1 MGLLS
6 KLSGMVAPA
15 RKPTDDVYLTA
26 GMLLMAGADGS
37 LEAAELATV
46 GTFATTLPEFKG
58 KDFRRTV
65 DEAIKAIR
73 KCKSSEEAVGL
84 LSGLSSAN
92 LKRKCYVLCADIA
105 LSSGDVDEK
114 EDALLSR
121 MQQVLGVDDAT
132 AARIIEVLSM
142 KYAT

>member
-6 KLSGMVAPA
+6 KLTGMVAPT

-26 GMLLMAGADGS
+26 AMLLMAGADGT

-58 KDFRRTV
+58 RDFRRTADDAV
-65 DEAIKAIR
+65 KAIR
-73 KCKSSEEAVGL
+73 KCKNTEEAVGL
-84 LSGLSSAN
+84 LAGLSNAN

-105 LSSGDVDEK
+105 LSSGDVDEQ

-121 MQQVLGVDDAT
+121 MQQVLGIDDAT
-132 AARIIEVLSM
+132 AAKIIEVLSM

>member
-6 KLSGMVAPA
+6 KITGMVAPA
-15 RKPTDDVYLTA
+15 RKPTDDVHLTTA
-26 GMLLMAGADGS
+26 MLLMAGADGT

-58 KDFRRTV
+58 RDFRRTAE
-65 DEAIKAIR
+65 DAIKAIR
-73 KCKSSEEAVGL
+73 KCKGTDEAVGL
-84 LSGLSSAN
+84 LAGLSSTN

-114 EDALLSR
+114 EDALLSK
-121 MQQVLGVDDAT
+121 MQKVLEVDDQT
-132 AARIIEVLSM
+132 AAKIVEVLSM
-142 KYAT
+142 KYAS